1 MVLDHDPARRARL
14 AALLD
19 HATDLELIG
28 STSTAAITHV
38 LLDRLGTTRPDVVLV
53 AVDLPDGEG
62 PGTTATINARYP
74 RIRVLTYAEN
84 AAHPLV
90 ARTLAAGACAV
101 LTERN
106 LVDELRNALG

>member
-14 AALLD
+14 AASVD
-19 HATDLELIG
+19 HAPDLELVG

-74 RIRVLTYAEN
+74 RIRVLTYTEN
-84 AAHPLV
+84 PAHPLV
-90 ARTLAAGACAV
+90 ARTLAAGARAV
-101 LTERN
+101 LAERS
-106 LVDELRNALG
+106 LVDDLRSALG